1 MPATDRNH
9 EPFTGQIVRTL
20 GLLIEMLGILALVF
34 RTRTDQAGA
43 PLPGSFPV
51 RLVWI
56 VVGVGFVLWL
66 VGTVMIVLDAA
77 NPDLARRRASTVT
90 QKLKL

>member
-1 MPATDRNH
+1 M
-9 EPFTGQIVRTL
+9 RTL

-66 VGTVMIVLDAA
+66 VGTVMTYWTRQTRTWRDDGLVGD
-77 NPDLARRRASTVT
+77 
-90 QKLKL
+90 QKLNL